1 MVSIQFSNENIRC
14 LNPSISGQCCYH
26 KKPVNWLAEEINWLI
41 STWSEYW
48 MLING
53 WMTCKVILLRIFT
66 SFDVCSGDYFLII
79 KFNLIFF
86 QFASNYCSNYSW
98 AIGSSKKS
106 RIIVNVLDLNLR
118 FCFLLYLQESKEN
131 RDIPSQVPPIEGTSS
146 YINLFLSFLASN

>member
-1 MVSIQFSNENIRC
+1 MQKFMVSIQFSNENIRC

-26 KKPVNWLAEEINWLI
+26 RKPVNWLAEEINWLI

-118 FCFLLYLQESKEN
+118 FWFVCFFIYRNQKKIGIFQAKFHLSRVHLL
-131 RDIPSQVPPIEGTSS
+131 I
-146 YINLFLSFLASN
+146 